1 MDEKTIQR
9 IKKLQALAERGVGG
23 EKTTAQKK
31 LAKLLKDN
39 GINSLDELQKE
50 EYEYTIFSYN
60 GKHEIKLL
68 RQCMY
73 KVMGAKSDRTAYK
86 PYGRRQKIGIYCTK
100 AQKIEIELEFEFYR
114 NVFYEELS
122 TFMDAFIQAQK
133 IFPEDAPVG
142 DYDEFNEMYELR
154 LLAGN
159 GYTQELTAYEKTRLV
174 ERTKAAL
181 IRAKEEDGL
190 EIQGKMRDLVAA
202 MINESSTN
210 VARMDAINNNATPEI
225 KEQLKEGKLGITA
238 AYEAAKLGEDEQR
251 EIAEKAAAGENVRAK
266 EIAEK
271 VAEKKAGDDY
281 ETPHPES
288 ITSLCY
294 SCQKYKD
301 CNVKTGTCQKCDQ
314 YINKAEAEKT
324 DEQRYSEEQDAID
337 RQTKKKLQERA
348 DAEKMEHL
356 PSEGN
361 TEHKQHEIK
370 IAASYY
376 EDVVSGKKGFELRKN
391 DRGYKQGDSLK
402 MLEFKDGKHTGRTID
417 ADIIYMLEDYT
428 GLTEGYCILGI
439 RVTDYTGKV
448 SETDTE
454 SGAENV

>member
-1 MDEKTIQR
+1 
-9 IKKLQALAERGVGG
+9 
-23 EKTTAQKK
+23 
-31 LAKLLKDN
+31 
-39 GINSLDELQKE
+39 
-50 EYEYTIFSYN
+50 
-60 GKHEIKLL
+60 
-68 RQCMY
+68 
-73 KVMGAKSDRTAYK
+73 
-86 PYGRRQKIGIYCTK
+86 
-100 AQKIEIELEFEFYR
+100 
-114 NVFYEELS
+114 
-122 TFMDAFIQAQK
+122 
-133 IFPEDAPVG
+133 
-142 DYDEFNEMYELR
+142 
-154 LLAGN
+154 
-159 GYTQELTAYEKTRLV
+159 
-174 ERTKAAL
+174 
-181 IRAKEEDGL
+181 
-190 EIQGKMRDLVAA
+190 MRDLVAA

-225 KEQLKEGKLGITA
+225 KEQLKEGNLGITA
-238 AYEAAKLGEDEQR
+238 AYEAAKLDEDEQK

-348 DAEKMEHL
+348 DTEKMEHL

-361 TEHKQHEIK
+361 IEHKQHELK
-370 IAASYY
+370 IVASDYK
-376 EDVVSGKKGFELRKN
+376 DVISGKKSFELRKN

-439 RVTDYTGKV
+439 RVTGYTGKV

-454 SGAENV
+454 SGAEHE

>member
-1 MDEKTIQR
+1 MKTISILNLKGGVAKTFTAANMAYELYR
-9 IKKLQALAERGVGG
+9 RG
-23 EKTTAQKK
+23 
-31 LAKLLKDN
+31 
-39 GINSLDELQKE
+39 
-50 EYEYTIFSYN
+50 
-60 GKHEIKLL
+60 
-68 RQCMY
+68 Y
-73 KVMGAKSDRTAYK
+73 KVLLIDNDKQGNLSKAYSR
-86 PYGRRQKIGIYCTK
+86 YD
-100 AQKIEIELEFEFYR
+100 AE
-114 NVFYEELS
+114 NV
-122 TFMDAFIQAQK
+122 
-133 IFPEDAPVG
+133 APVT
-142 DYDEFNEMYELR
+142 R
-154 LLAGN
+154 LLAGDWEN
-159 GYTQELTAYEKTRLV
+159 ADELIQHTEYEGIDIVTANMSLFGATWNLTKEDSENQIERYKALV
-174 ERTKAAL
+174 YAKMQYYGDCTIYGKYDYCIIDNPPDIGLNVVNAL
-181 IRAKEEDGL
+181 AITDEVIVPVKVDEDALEGLDIVTEQIEDAKVFNPALKLAGVLITSYQNTDG
-190 EIQGKMRDLVAA
+190 
-202 MINESSTN
+202 
-210 VARMDAINNNATPEI
+210 
-225 KEQLKEGKLGITA
+225 
-238 AYEAAKLGEDEQR
+238 EAAKLDEDEQK

-361 TEHKQHEIK
+361 IEHKQHELK
-370 IAASYY
+370 IVASDY
-376 EDVVSGKKGFELRKN
+376 EDVISGKKSFELRKN

-454 SGAENV
+454 SGAVNV

>member
-1 MDEKTIQR
+1 MKTISILNLKGGVAKTFTAANMAYELYR
-9 IKKLQALAERGVGG
+9 RG
-23 EKTTAQKK
+23 
-31 LAKLLKDN
+31 
-39 GINSLDELQKE
+39 
-50 EYEYTIFSYN
+50 
-60 GKHEIKLL
+60 
-68 RQCMY
+68 Y
-73 KVMGAKSDRTAYK
+73 KVLLIDNDKQGNLSKAYSR
-86 PYGRRQKIGIYCTK
+86 YD
-100 AQKIEIELEFEFYR
+100 AE
-114 NVFYEELS
+114 NV
-122 TFMDAFIQAQK
+122 
-133 IFPEDAPVG
+133 APVT
-142 DYDEFNEMYELR
+142 R
-154 LLAGN
+154 LLAGDWEN
-159 GYTQELTAYEKTRLV
+159 ADELIQHTEYEGIDIVTANMSLFGATWNLTKEDSENQIERYKALV
-174 ERTKAAL
+174 YAKMQYYGDCTIYGKYDYCIIDNPPDIGLNVVNAL
-181 IRAKEEDGL
+181 AITDEVIVPVKVDEDALEGL
-190 EIQGKMRDLVAA
+190 DIV
-202 MINESSTN
+202 T
-210 VARMDAINNNATPEI
+210 
-225 KEQLKEGKLGITA
+225 EQK
-238 AYEAAKLGEDEQR
+238 

-361 TEHKQHEIK
+361 IEHKQHELK
-370 IAASYY
+370 IVASDY
-376 EDVVSGKKGFELRKN
+376 EDVISGKKSFELRKN

-454 SGAENV
+454 SGAVNV